1 MNNRVT
7 EAKKIPDTEVNDRI
21 DEKKVQYRKNEVKNR
36 TDGRKDERKKKIHQL
51 ISLAPMAIYNH
62 RNWHN

>member
-21 DEKKVQYRKNEVKNR
+21 DEKKSNIEKNEVKNR
-36 TDGRKDERKKKIHQL
+36 TDGRKDGRKKKIHQL
-51 ISLAPMAIYNH
+51 ISKSPMAIYNH